1 MFELKKIGIVKRA
14 SALLLDAILIAVL
27 ATGFMFLISLIC
39 NYGEEEKLSTQY
51 FNEWEGFRKEYV
63 SDVASY
69 YGFTYKED
77 KDGGYTITKDG
88 EASTLGAVIE
98 KLDASKGED
107 IETAEAYAKYVSLT
121 PVAKVNAQ
129 YQYVYSLLFMM
140 ISLGTFLSFL
150 ILEFIIP
157 IILKNGQTIGKKV
170 FGIGVVRYDC
180 VKITNISLFARTV
193 LGKYAIETM
202 FPVML
207 AYLFFFG
214 GLGIVAVILFV
225 AIIFLNLLAFFATKN
240 NTPIHDLI
248 SGAVVI
254 DMSLQVIYNSEEEL
268 IEKKALEEKK
278 KAEKKEY

>member
-14 SALLLDAILIAVL
+14 SALLLDAILVVVL
-27 ATGFMFLISLIC
+27 ATGFIFLISLIC
-39 NYGEEEKLSTQY
+39 NYGEEEKLSTEY

-77 KDGGYTITKDG
+77 KDGYTITKDG
-88 EASTLGAVIE
+88 EPSSLGAVIE

-107 IETAEAYAKYVSLT
+107 IETAEAYAKYIALT
-121 PVAKVNAQ
+121 PVEKVNAQ

-140 ISLGTFLSFL
+140 VSLGTFLSFL
-150 ILEFIIP
+150 VLEFIIP
-157 IILKNGQTIGKKV
+157 IILKNGQTVGKKV

-180 VKITNISLFARTV
+180 VKVTNIALFTRAV

-202 FPVML
+202 FPLML
-207 AYLFFFG
+207 AFLFFFG
-214 GLGIVAVILFV
+214 GIGIIAIILFA
-225 AIIFLNLLAFFATKN
+225 AIIFLNLLAIFATKN

-248 SGAVVI
+248 SGTVAI
-254 DMSLQVIYNSEEEL
+254 DLNLQMIYGSEEEL
-268 IEKKALEEKK
+268 IEKKAQEEKI